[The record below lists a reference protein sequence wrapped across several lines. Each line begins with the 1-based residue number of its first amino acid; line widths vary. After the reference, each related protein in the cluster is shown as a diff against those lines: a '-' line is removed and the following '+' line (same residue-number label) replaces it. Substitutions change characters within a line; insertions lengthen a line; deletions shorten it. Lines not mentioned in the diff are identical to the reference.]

1 MEILQLFTDG
11 GGFDKGNGKFRAVSS
26 FRLFKDDRLIHE
38 GTHVEEDRTN
48 VYGEIR
54 GIADALVH
62 AEQYTK
68 ADPQIEIVKLYTDS
82 MLCLNSLTKWIFGW
96 IRKQR
101 DGVFYASNG
110 KPVMNQEEIKRAFV
124 AMQKLRERKIA
135 VKLHHINSHM
145 PMKDVQNQ
153 HQKFMQRNMTKL
165 SFDEFMFIYLQNK
178 KCDAMIQTAH
188 AEYIE
193 NQKLQNI

>member
-26 FRLFKDDRLIHE
+26 FRMFKDDYLVHD

-54 GIADALVH
+54 GIADALVK
-62 AEQYTK
+62 AEEYTK
-68 ADPQIEIVKLYTDS
+68 ADTQIQIVKLYTDS

-96 IRKQR
+96 IRNQR
-101 DGVFYASNG
+101 NGVFYASGG
-110 KPVMNQEEIKRAFV
+110 KPVMNQEEIKRAFR
-124 AMQKLRERKIA
+124 AMQQLRERKIA
-135 VKLHHINSHM
+135 VKLYHINSHM
-145 PMKDVQNQ
+145 PLKDVQKQ
-153 HQKFMQRNMTKL
+153 HQKFMQRNLIQL

-178 KCDAMIQTAH
+178 KCDAMIQQAH

-193 NQKLQNI
+193 KQKPQNI